1 MLVHARRGMRF
12 AHMVLRMSQDA
23 PGPALESAV
32 CARIRGLRVANG
44 WSLEELAARAN
55 LSASTVSRLETGKRR
70 LTIEDLATIAR
81 ALNSSVDA
89 LMHDPTEEEVVIRPR
104 KDHAGGALVW
114 LYQTPDDTS
123 GRVVARMQIPASEEL
138 PEARVH
144 PGRDWFYVLKGTVRL
159 KLGTREMLVRAGQA
173 ASFDTTT
180 PHTFGGYRGTAEILS
195 IFDRHG
201 ERAHLAGGAS

>member
-1 MLVHARRGMRF
+1 
-12 AHMVLRMSQDA
+12 MSQSTSDT
-23 PGPALESAV
+23 ALELAV
-32 CARIRGLRVANG
+32 CSRIRGLRVANG

-81 ALNSSVDA
+81 ALNTTIDA
-89 LMHDPTEEEVVIRPR
+89 LMRDPTEEEVVIRPR
-104 KDHAGGALVW
+104 KDHAGGGLVW

-123 GRVVARMQIPASEEL
+123 GRVVARMQLPATKEL
-138 PEARVH
+138 AEPRVH

-180 PHTFGGYRGTAEILS
+180 PHTFGGYGAPAEILS

-201 ERAHLAGGAS
+201 ERAHLAGDAVAERGGRER